1 MPQLIEINDLLFSQ
15 RRERTNWILFIAIQ
29 VQFSDF
35 HKGNH
40 GEFLTLVTMSTEPP
54 QLCHG
59 AGSSTEASHDQA
71 ANKALNILSELG
83 LDNVVPDKK
92 TAPSNDISKISTI
105 LSNGCN
111 Q

>member
-1 MPQLIEINDLLFSQ
+1 MNWSSINKEKELIAYYLSL
-15 RRERTNWILFIAIQ
+15 Q

-59 AGSSTEASHDQA
+59 AGASTEASHDQA

-92 TAPSNDISKISTI
+92 TSPSNDINKISTI
-105 LSNGCN
+105 LSNGGN